1 MSFSSLFKAVFL
13 AATATMLGTVA
24 HAESAVRA
32 PVLEAYTQEC
42 ASCHMAYPAGLLP
55 AASWQ
60 RLMGGLNKHYGVDAS
75 LDAATIKSLSAW
87 LTNNAGSGK
96 RARSEPTN
104 DRITQADWFVREH
117 NSREIPA
124 SVWKRPSVGSA
135 SNCTACHAKA
145 AQGDFNEDQ
154 VRIPK

>member
-1 MSFSSLFKAVFL
+1 MSFSSLYKAVFL
-13 AATATMLGTVA
+13 AVSATTLCPVA
-24 HAESAVRA
+24 QAESAVRA
-32 PVLEAYTQEC
+32 PVSASYTQEC

-60 RLMGGLNKHYGVDAS
+60 RLMGGLNQHYGVDAS
-75 LDAATIKSLSAW
+75 LDAATTKSLSAW
-87 LTNNAGSGK
+87 LIHNAGTGK
-96 RARSEPTN
+96 RARIEPPN
-104 DRITQADWFVREH
+104 DRITQADWFLREH
-117 NSREIPA
+117 NNREIPS

-135 SNCTACHAKA
+135 ANCNACHANA